1 MDVKPTQGVMMV
13 IDLHGKSQQ
22 LLEALA
28 NSIHDRDPKNPNPF
42 FFKSADI
49 LVAETWLQDFE
60 KEIKNNHE

>member
-1 MDVKPTQGVMMV
+1 MV